1 MSSPADIGVGS
12 ISDKIHAVAL
22 TLKECQSLAGVQ
34 ARYCRLMLTLDH
46 LADRIAGARRRGSV
60 PLPVAP
66 ALKWLDCTV
75 RELPALDGDSG
86 EVLRAE
92 LRAAIARLRLLAG
105 R

>member
-1 MSSPADIGVGS
+1 MRTAPIGTGS
-12 ISDKIHAVAL
+12 IADQTNAVAM
-22 TLKECQSLAGVQ
+22 TLKGCPTLSAVEGHYSQVTRTLDALAG
-34 ARYCRLMLTLDH
+34 
-46 LADRIAGARRRGSV
+46 RIAAARRRGSV

-66 ALKWLDCTV
+66 SLKWLDAVV
-75 RELPALDGDSG
+75 RESPALDGPDG

>member
-1 MSSPADIGVGS
+1 MRTTALGIGS
-12 ISDKIHAVAL
+12 LADKIHAVAL
-22 TLKECQSLAGVQ
+22 TLKECQSLADVQ

-46 LADRIAGARRRGSV
+46 LADRIASARRRGSV

-66 ALKWLDCTV
+66 ALRWLDQVV
-75 RELPALDGDSG
+75 RDMHALDGDAG